1 MWVHNDQKGFLDI
14 DGGTREMRRQEEKP
28 RESYKT
34 CRETCLV

>member
-1 MWVHNDQKGFLDI
+1 MWACNIWKGFLDI
-14 DGGTREMRRQEEKP
+14 DRGTEEMRWWEEKL